1 MAEAAA
7 DLCFS
12 RGDQPV
18 SRRGFVRMCAPIR
31 TPEPDQRDPDSI
43 PSKAV
48 TMVVASH
55 AAMIPTPRLIDEE
68 SVDNNKNIDEHPQ
81 NPMVFVHHQVMTNRP
96 YENPALF

>member
-12 RGDQPV
+12 SGDQPV
-18 SRRGFVRMCAPIR
+18 SRRGCVRLYAPIR
-31 TPEPDQRDPDSI
+31 SPEPDARDPDSI

-48 TMVVASH
+48 TMVVASQ
-55 AAMIPTPRLIDEE
+55 AAMTPTPRLIDEG

-81 NPMVFVHHQVMTNRP
+81 NPMVFVHHQVMS
-96 YENPALF
+96 NPAI